1 MSPDSHLSGAPASA
15 RQATAREFLAVVF
28 RRKWIILGLLAVTTV
43 TVLTVALSTPVSY
56 QSVGEVLIKRGE
68 QESLLQ
74 PNRRLSGWEEELS
87 SEVEVIRSVPV
98 LLRAQQILDDQA
110 AEGHA
115 KLQLAAGQVDAEVK
129 GESNVILIAYVD
141 ADPAVAQRACDA
153 MVTSYV
159 EHRLKTLN
167 LTYPKQFFE
176 TEIARVTGDLE
187 RYMQIRRNFT
197 RGAGAYAIEEQ
208 TRSSIGLLTT
218 LKQRHGVVESDLQ
231 EARAY
236 LVQLE
241 SFASNPAVE
250 VPTFGQGA
258 NEQVLVDLKLKIVA
272 QETRLAQLRER
283 YRDDS
288 PDITNAQATLD
299 ALRGLLQREV
309 DSRVEVARARVRA
322 LEARQSPVVEE
333 MRSIEA
339 ELGTLPG
346 KEMTLAEIDREVAVL
361 QDRYKELVERSD
373 QARITEQTTPTINVM
388 VLKPAKPGAPTN
400 QRDYVRLA
408 LAPAFALVVG
418 VGLAFFVDGL
428 DPRVRTPGDVESTL
442 QLPVLASLT
451 ERRRRRKDRIAP
463 APVREAASR

>member
-1 MSPDSHLSGAPASA
+1 MMPESGAAPSAA

-28 RRKWIILGLLAVTTV
+28 RRKWIILGLLIVTTA
-43 TVLTVALSTPVSY
+43 TVLTVALSTPVTY
-56 QSVGEVLIKRGE
+56 QSVGEVLIRRGE

-74 PNRRLSGWEEELS
+74 PVRRLTGWEEELA
-87 SEVEVIRSVPV
+87 SEVEVVRSVPV
-98 LLRAQQILDDQA
+98 LLRAQQLLDEQA
-110 AEGHA
+110 AGGVP
-115 KLQLAAGQVDAEVK
+115 KLKIEAGQVDAQVK

-141 ADPAVAQRACDA
+141 GDPAVAQRACDA
-153 MVTSYV
+153 LVTAYV

-167 LTYPKQFFE
+167 LAYPKQFFE
-176 TEIARVTGDLE
+176 TEIAKVTADLD
-187 RYMQIRRNFT
+187 RYTQLRRNFS
-197 RGAGAYAIEEQ
+197 RGAGAFAIEDQ
-208 TRSSIGLLTT
+208 TRSSVGYLSS
-218 LKQRHGVVESDLQ
+218 LKQQHTETEADLQ

-236 LVQLE
+236 LSQLE
-241 SFASNPAVE
+241 AFAADPAHD

-258 NEQVLVDLKLKIVA
+258 NEQVLVDLKLKILA
-272 QETRLAQLRER
+272 QETRLVQLRER

-288 PDITNAQATLD
+288 PDVANALATLE
-299 ALRGLLQREV
+299 ALRGMLEREV
-309 DSRVEVARARVRA
+309 TSRVAVARGRVQA
-322 LEARQSPVVEE
+322 LEARQAPLVSQMSEVEG
-333 MRSIEA
+333 
-339 ELGTLPG
+339 ELATLPG
-346 KEMTLAEIDREVAVL
+346 KQMTLSDIDREIGVL

-388 VLKPAKPGAPTN
+388 VLKPARPGVPAN

-428 DPRVRTPGDVESTL
+428 DPRVRTPGDVENTL

-451 ERRRRRKDRIAP
+451 ERRRRRRDRIAP